1 MLLFST
7 HLGCIHIFQAL
18 LQNEV
23 RLLFSLSA
31 VIAVVLFELY
41 ICLCGPLK
49 IKHLEVDENE
59 GKNLVCIGLV
69 KCAKPVWSS

>member
-1 MLLFST
+1 MLHFST
-7 HLGCIHIFQAL
+7 SLRFIHIFQAL

-23 RLLFSLSA
+23 RLLFCA
-31 VIAVVLFELY
+31 VTDMVLFELH
-41 ICLCGPLK
+41 ICLCRPLK
-49 IKHLEVDENE
+49 IKHLEVDENG